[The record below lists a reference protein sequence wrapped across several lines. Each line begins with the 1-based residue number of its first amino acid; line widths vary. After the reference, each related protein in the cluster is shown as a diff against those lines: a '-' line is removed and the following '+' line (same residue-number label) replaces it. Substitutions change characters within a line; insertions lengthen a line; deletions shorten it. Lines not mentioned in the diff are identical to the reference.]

1 MKKERRRRRR
11 RLFPIS
17 AARGN
22 LFFFD
27 PVMRARSKAPQGSIL
42 VPRRRSRHLAA
53 WRGEREQA
61 RTRSG
66 GDAAEKKMEGCL
78 GGGGGGGRSRRSSK
92 ESPRGG
98 WRLTAAST
106 ERNDPIR
113 ASKWL
118 ASVHRRRARNGKEA
132 SESEERGPSD
142 ERERGSR
149 ACCCCSTRPDSPALS
164 CFLPI
169 AREISGPVRAGE
181 MKGSR
186 SSVPCVWLSPFFFEQ
201 KREKV
206 EAEKEEE

>member
-66 GDAAEKKMEGCL
+66 GDAAEKKMEGGL

-142 ERERGSR
+142 ERERGKRPAAGGLFSP
-149 ACCCCSTRPDSPALS
+149 STRERAEHAAAALRVPTPLRSLAFFQSPARSQGL
-164 CFLPI
+164 C
-169 AREISGPVRAGE
+169 ARER
-181 MKGSR
+181 
-186 SSVPCVWLSPFFFEQ
+186 
-201 KREKV
+201 
-206 EAEKEEE
+206 